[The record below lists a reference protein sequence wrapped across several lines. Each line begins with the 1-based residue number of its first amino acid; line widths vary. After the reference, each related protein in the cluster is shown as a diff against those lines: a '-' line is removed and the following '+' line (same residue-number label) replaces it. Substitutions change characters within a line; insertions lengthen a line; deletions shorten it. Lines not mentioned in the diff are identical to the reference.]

1 MKALNFLKATLL
13 VVVLTVGFIS
23 CSNDDDVKSSPLVGT
38 WGRTQDRNGD
48 KVQYVLVFN
57 ADNTGISK
65 TYINGTLSSKDG
77 VENFTYDYN
86 EVNELVTLHWTD
98 ETYSFHI
105 KMNLSENYFS
115 WIDDIDGDGKTLR
128 YDKI

>member
-1 MKALNFLKATLL
+1 M
-13 VVVLTVGFIS
+13 
-23 CSNDDDVKSSPLVGT
+23 
-38 WGRTQDRNGD
+38 
-48 KVQYVLVFN
+48 QYVLVFN

-105 KMNLSENYFS
+105 KMNLSENYYILFS
-115 WIDDIDGDGKTLR
+115 TH
-128 YDKI
+128 